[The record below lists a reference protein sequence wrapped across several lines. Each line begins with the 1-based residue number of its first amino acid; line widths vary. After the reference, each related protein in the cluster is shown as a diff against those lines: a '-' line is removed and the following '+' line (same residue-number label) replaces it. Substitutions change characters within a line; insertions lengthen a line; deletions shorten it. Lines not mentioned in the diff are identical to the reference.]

1 MTVAEERVVQ
11 HVLDH
16 PARAALLGPH
26 AHLAVRRSRV
36 VRYRPDV
43 AGFVTM
49 PADPGP
55 GDWQDLA
62 DLVGPGA
69 RVALSAI
76 TTPAPPDWEIVLEM
90 AGVQLTGE
98 RIRTAPDADAVR
110 LDDADVPDM
119 LDLVARTEP
128 GPFLPRTI
136 EMGRYLGIR
145 RNGRLVAM
153 AGERLRPA
161 GWTEVSAVCTDPAY
175 RGQGLASRRRSR
187 HRRSRGHPVPAR
199 ACQQHQRDQ
208 AVRDARLS
216 TAPPDKVRC
225 LSRAIGVLTVGGQGG
240 ELVVASDH
248 QRD

>member
-11 HVLDH
+11 HVLDN

-26 AHLAVRRSRV
+26 AHLAVRRGRV

-175 RGQGLASRRRSR
+175 RGQGLASRLVLAVAAGIVD
-187 HRRSRGHPVPAR
+187 RGDIPFLHAR
-199 ACQQHQRDQ
+199 ASNTNAIRLYETLGFQLRRRTRF
-208 AVRDARLS
+208 AVFRVPL
-216 TAPPDKVRC
+216 
-225 LSRAIGVLTVGGQGG
+225 GF
-240 ELVVASDH
+240 
-248 QRD
+248 